1 MISLLQTIVILTII
15 TEKTHLVYK
24 INHFFFFKFDFKHE
38 TLAIAVNCVGGKSNS
53 GEGGEDTVR
62 GFDLAD
68 VDERGCSP
76 SFSHLAGLKNG
87 DSANSYIHQVASG

>member
-1 MISLLQTIVILTII
+1 M
-15 TEKTHLVYK
+15 
-24 INHFFFFKFDFKHE
+24 
-38 TLAIAVNCVGGKSNS
+38 NCVGGKSNS